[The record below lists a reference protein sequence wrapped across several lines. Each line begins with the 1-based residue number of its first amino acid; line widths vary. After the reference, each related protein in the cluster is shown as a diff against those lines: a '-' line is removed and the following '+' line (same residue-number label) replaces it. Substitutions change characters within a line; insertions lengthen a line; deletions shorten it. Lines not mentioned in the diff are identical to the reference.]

1 MGAVAILWDSAPEP
15 KPMKLRFGI
24 IVILACAVGLAF
36 VFQGGKAD
44 PPSGGDNTQ
53 TQWLC
58 KACEHPF
65 LLTARQVAQRADSD
79 PRRWAPLDCP
89 QCGKKQAYLALVC
102 PKCQTVYFGRD
113 VEGATGRCPHCAPA
127 AGFAATTLEE
137 DRPASGLAARAQDE
151 TTKPRPVV
159 KVR

>member
-1 MGAVAILWDSAPEP
+1 
-15 KPMKLRFGI
+15 MKLRLGI
-24 IVILACAVGLAF
+24 AVVLICAVGLAF
-36 VFQGGKAD
+36 AFQAGKAD
-44 PPSGGDNTQ
+44 SPAGGDKTQ

-58 KACEHPF
+58 KACDHSF
-65 LLTARQVAQRADSD
+65 LLTARQVAKRADSD

-89 QCGKKQAYLALVC
+89 QCGKKQAYLAMIC

-113 VEGATGRCPHCAPA
+113 VEGATGQCPRCAPA
-127 AGFAATTLEE
+127 AGFAAKSENDQPTTE
-137 DRPASGLAARAQDE
+137 LAARVQDE